1 MYYNFINYHPDRIL
15 SDLEKDQILAIF
27 INERKNFVAE
37 IIAES
42 LHLVRIEDL
51 ASKSFA
57 ADVGLSLREI
67 VLDSALD
74 DYKEWIEDHS
84 QSAVYAQEK
93 KDNYLE
99 QVLELAWARG

>member
-1 MYYNFINYHPDRIL
+1 MYHEFINNHPDKLL

-27 INERKNFVAE
+27 ISEKKDFVAE

-42 LHLVRIEDL
+42 LYLVRIEDL
-51 ASKSFA
+51 ASKGFA
-57 ADVGLSLREI
+57 ADVGLTLREI
-67 VLDSALD
+67 VMDSALD

-99 QVLELAWARG
+99 TILELAWARG